1 MNIVDYFI
9 KLYKEKSQLAL
20 LTWAYLAITVVF
32 VILAG
37 IFALFNQAFGLSV
50 LIVPFVAIIALCV
63 NVTAWALIRY
73 LLDGIISRREIAKKL
88 LRWLPLMPL
97 PLKLPKMLLL
107 SQRPKK
113 QTWRKPN
120 LLKPIPKSVLKKLPK
135 NPKPSLALLKK
146 LNLPPNP
153 KNNC

>member
-32 VILAG
+32 VVLAG

-73 LLDGIISRREIAKKL
+73 LLDGIISRREIAKKAAAL
-88 LRWLPLMPL
+88 AAADAAAAKATENVVIATATEKTDVAKTEPV
-97 PLKLPKMLLL
+97 KADT
-107 SQRPKK
+107 KK
-113 QTWRKPN
+113 RAK
-120 LLKPIPKSVLKKLPK
+120 KASKKSKTVASTAKKAK
-135 NPKPSLALLKK
+135 STTKSKK
-146 LNLPPNP
+146 
-153 KNNC
+153 

>member
-32 VILAG
+32 VVLAG

-73 LLDGIISRREIAKKL
+73 LLDGIISRREIAKKAAAL
-88 LRWLPLMPL
+88 AAADAAAAKATENVVIATATEKTDVAKTEPV
-97 PLKLPKMLLL
+97 KADT
-107 SQRPKK
+107 KK
-113 QTWRKPN
+113 RAK
-120 LLKPIPKSVLKKLPK
+120 KASKKSKTVASAAKKAK
-135 NPKPSLALLKK
+135 STTKSKK
-146 LNLPPNP
+146 
-153 KNNC
+153 

>member
-32 VILAG
+32 VVLAG

-73 LLDGIISRREIAKKL
+73 LLDGIISRREIAKKAAAL
-88 LRWLPLMPL
+88 AAADAAAAKATENAVIVAATEKTDVAKTEPV
-97 PLKLPKMLLL
+97 KADT
-107 SQRPKK
+107 KK
-113 QTWRKPN
+113 RAK
-120 LLKPIPKSVLKKLPK
+120 KASKKSKTVASAAKKAK
-135 NPKPSLALLKK
+135 STTKSKK
-146 LNLPPNP
+146 
-153 KNNC
+153 

>member
-32 VILAG
+32 VVLAG

-73 LLDGIISRREIAKKL
+73 LLDGIISRREIAKKAAAL
-88 LRWLPLMPL
+88 AAADAAAAKATENAVIVAATEKTDVAKTEPV
-97 PLKLPKMLLL
+97 KADT
-107 SQRPKK
+107 KK
-113 QTWRKPN
+113 RAK
-120 LLKPIPKSVLKKLPK
+120 KASKKSKTVASTAKKAK
-135 NPKPSLALLKK
+135 STTKSKK
-146 LNLPPNP
+146 
-153 KNNC
+153 

>member
-32 VILAG
+32 VVLAG

-73 LLDGIISRREIAKKL
+73 LLDGIISRREIAKKAAAL
-88 LRWLPLMPL
+88 AAADAAAAKATENAVIVAATEKTDVAKTEPV
-97 PLKLPKMLLL
+97 KADT
-107 SQRPKK
+107 KK
-113 QTWRKPN
+113 RAK
-120 LLKPIPKSVLKKLPK
+120 KASKKSKTVASAAKQAKSTTKSKK
-135 NPKPSLALLKK
+135 
-146 LNLPPNP
+146 
-153 KNNC
+153 

>member
-73 LLDGIISRREIAKKL
+73 LLDGIISRREIAKKAAAL
-88 LRWLPLMPL
+88 AAADAAAAKATENVVIATATEKTDVAKTEPV
-97 PLKLPKMLLL
+97 KADT
-107 SQRPKK
+107 KK
-113 QTWRKPN
+113 RAK
-120 LLKPIPKSVLKKLPK
+120 KASKKSKTVASAAKKAK
-135 NPKPSLALLKK
+135 STTKSKK
-146 LNLPPNP
+146 
-153 KNNC
+153 

>member
-32 VILAG
+32 VVLAG

-73 LLDGIISRREIAKKL
+73 LLDGIISRREIAKKAAAL
-88 LRWLPLMPL
+88 AAADAAAAKATENAVIVAATEKTDVAKTEPV
-97 PLKLPKMLLL
+97 KADT
-107 SQRPKK
+107 KK
-113 QTWRKPN
+113 RAKKATK
-120 LLKPIPKSVLKKLPK
+120 KSKTVASTAKKAK
-135 NPKPSLALLKK
+135 STTKSKK
-146 LNLPPNP
+146 
-153 KNNC
+153 

>member
-73 LLDGIISRREIAKKL
+73 LLDGIISRREIAKKAAAL
-88 LRWLPLMPL
+88 AAADAAAAKATENAVIVAATEKTDVAKTEPV
-97 PLKLPKMLLL
+97 KAYT
-107 SQRPKK
+107 KK
-113 QTWRKPN
+113 RAK
-120 LLKPIPKSVLKKLPK
+120 KASKKSKTVASAAKKAK
-135 NPKPSLALLKK
+135 STTKSKK
-146 LNLPPNP
+146 
-153 KNNC
+153 

>member
-37 IFALFNQAFGLSV
+37 IFALFNQAVGLSV

-73 LLDGIISRREIAKKL
+73 LLDGIISRREIAKKAAAL
-88 LRWLPLMPL
+88 AAADAAAAKATENAVIVAATEKTDVAKTEPV
-97 PLKLPKMLLL
+97 KADT
-107 SQRPKK
+107 KK
-113 QTWRKPN
+113 RAK
-120 LLKPIPKSVLKKLPK
+120 KASKKSKTVASTAKKAK
-135 NPKPSLALLKK
+135 STTKSKK
-146 LNLPPNP
+146 
-153 KNNC
+153 

>member
-73 LLDGIISRREIAKKL
+73 LLDGIISRREIAKKAAAL
-88 LRWLPLMPL
+88 AAADAAAAKATENAVIVAATEKTDVAKTEPV
-97 PLKLPKMLLL
+97 KADT
-107 SQRPKK
+107 KK
-113 QTWRKPN
+113 RAK
-120 LLKPIPKSVLKKLPK
+120 KASKKSKTVASAAKKAK
-135 NPKPSLALLKK
+135 STTKSKK
-146 LNLPPNP
+146 
-153 KNNC
+153 

>member
-32 VILAG
+32 VVLAG

-73 LLDGIISRREIAKKL
+73 LLDGIISRREIAKKAAAL
-88 LRWLPLMPL
+88 AAADAAAAKATENVVIATATEKTDVAKTEPV
-97 PLKLPKMLLL
+97 KADT
-107 SQRPKK
+107 KK
-113 QTWRKPN
+113 RAKKASKESKTVASAAK
-120 LLKPIPKSVLKKLPK
+120 KAKSTTKSKK
-135 NPKPSLALLKK
+135 
-146 LNLPPNP
+146 
-153 KNNC
+153 